1 MFSMTVHDTIED
13 SKRSQLKHV
22 ICANRGKIRV
32 PQVTTGVYLK
42 LFGWDEI
49 VFIVIGYN
57 RLYWPAGGLFLL
69 RRARGKRSLSFAE
82 TSDLQG

>member
-1 MFSMTVHDTIED
+1 MTVRDTIED

-32 PQVTTGVYLK
+32 PQVTTGFYLK
-42 LFGWDEI
+42 LIGWEEI

-57 RLYWPAGGLFLL
+57 RLY
-69 RRARGKRSLSFAE
+69 
-82 TSDLQG
+82 

>member
-1 MFSMTVHDTIED
+1 MFPMTVRDTIED

-32 PQVTTGVYLK
+32 PQVTIGFGLK
-42 LFGWDEI
+42 LIGWEEI

-57 RLYWPAGGLFLL
+57 RLY
-69 RRARGKRSLSFAE
+69 
-82 TSDLQG
+82 